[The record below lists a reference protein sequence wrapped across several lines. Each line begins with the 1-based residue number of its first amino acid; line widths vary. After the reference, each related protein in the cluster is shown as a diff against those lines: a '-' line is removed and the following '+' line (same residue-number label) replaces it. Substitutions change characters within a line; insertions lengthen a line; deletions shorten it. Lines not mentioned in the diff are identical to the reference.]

1 MSLYIDLIMWSSACL
16 IAISR
21 PRASHS
27 QAKVAGA
34 WHIAQFGSME
44 TAPLGGFTARAL
56 NAILVTGQARIVV
69 MAMPWMGFYGRIGST
84 AGLR

>member
-1 MSLYIDLIMWSSACL
+1 MTVAEARTDRISLYTDLIMWSSACRM
-16 IAISR
+16 AISR

-44 TAPLGGFTARAL
+44 TEPLGGFDARAL
-56 NAILVTGQARIVV
+56 KDILVMGQARV
-69 MAMPWMGFYGRIGST
+69 R
-84 AGLR
+84 R